1 MTDKKTNSLA
11 RRIALINLIL
21 TERSAVPRPAHQ
33 QGHLSQ
39 SVLAPKSQG
48 ELGSRHLG
56 DNEKQIVLSGF
67 IKGDH

>member
-21 TERSAVPRPAHQ
+21 AERSAVPRPAHQ

-39 SVLAPKSQG
+39 SVLAPKARVC
-48 ELGSRHLG
+48 LGAG
-56 DNEKQIVLSGF
+56 T
-67 IKGDH
+67 